1 MKNKL
6 LAVLLALL
14 IPAVLTVSDLR
25 LPEIYQDSYYAE
37 LAPMT
42 ERLYGAE
49 GKKLV
54 LVGGSG
60 VAFGVDGG
68 LLERLLKEK
77 GFDYTVCPYGLYAA
91 VGTSAMLDL
100 SRNALREGDIV
111 VIMFEPA
118 SDALSGYFGAT
129 AFLKCA
135 EGHPDL
141 IAKLGGGKLKNVIGN
156 LIPYLQEKYGVVRSG
171 VLPRAEGVYAKA
183 AFDEDCTMV
192 YDRPGNRMA
201 LGYDTASLIDLDA
214 VTVDPDFASRV
225 NSYCASAR
233 KKGAEVYMSF
243 APMDRSAVTG
253 SLKDHFDMMNRTFDC
268 TVISDPQRLVMDAG
282 WFYDSNFHLNSA
294 GQTLRTWYLAEDL
307 LAQLGFYG
315 ALDYEAPLMPDP
327 MPAESGLNGDGA
339 GLVTE
344 PIGDTDLIRVTGL
357 TPEGLEKQ
365 TIVIPDTIGGRTV
378 ADISPDA
385 LRGADRLE
393 ELHIPGTVEVLP
405 DYLLL
410 NCPGLKRLVLTHT
423 SAPCGL
429 TEHSLDGADNVQI
442 LVPAAAYPWYRDG
455 YGCEENP
462 WRGRIG
468 QIYAY

>member
-14 IPAVLTVSDLR
+14 IPAVLIVSALG
-25 LPEIYQDSYYAE
+25 LPKIYQDSYYAE

-54 LVGGSG
+54 LIGSSG
-60 VAFGVDGG
+60 TAFGVDGG
-68 LLERLLKEK
+68 LLERILKEK

-100 SRNALREGDIV
+100 SRNALGEGDVV

-118 SDALSGYFGAT
+118 SDTLSGYFGAT

-141 IAKLGGGKLKNVIGN
+141 IAKLGSGKIKNVIGN
-156 LIPYLQEKYGVVRSG
+156 LIPYLQEKFGVAASG
-171 VLPRAEGVYAKA
+171 VLPRAEGVYAKD
-183 AFDEDCTMV
+183 AFDENCTMI
-192 YDRPGNRMA
+192 YDRPGNRMT
-201 LGYDTASLIDLDA
+201 LGYDTASPIDLDA
-214 VTVDPDFASRV
+214 VTVDPDFASQV

-233 KKGAEVYMSF
+233 RKGAEVYMSF
-243 APMDRSAVTG
+243 VPMDRSAVTG
-253 SLKDHFDMMNRTFDC
+253 SLQDHFDMMNRTFDC

-307 LAQLGFYG
+307 LAQFGCYE
-315 ALDYEAPLMPDP
+315 ALDYEAPLMPEP
-327 MPAESGLNGDGA
+327 MPAESGLDCDGA
-339 GLVTE
+339 DLVTE

-357 TPEGLEKQ
+357 TAEGLEKQ
-365 TIVIPDTIGGRTV
+365 TLVIPGTVGGRTV

-385 LRGADRLE
+385 LKGADRLE

-405 DYLLL
+405 DYMLL
-410 NCPGLKRLVLTHT
+410 NCPGLRRLVLTHT

-429 TEHSLDGADNVQI
+429 TAHSLDGADDVQI